1 MGNYNDAVVADLQCR
16 FSEGEVVTWE
26 EFYKWIGDIEDG
38 FDSHAHD
45 GTSGGGPV
53 INVDDL
59 TGMAALKARVT
70 ALEGAGYATQG
81 YVDTAVTDMATQT
94 WVNSLGLA
102 TEAWVA
108 LNYYDK
114 TKYDADQLLTN
125 AYIAGNT
132 TAIDSNDI
140 DITALQGRLDAIEL
154 DYATEAWVSTYFYN
168 KSLIDAQSV
177 IFYGLIGDNEDD
189 IGALD
194 GRVDAI
200 ELDYATEAYVISW
213 AGQARDDAKAYADTL
228 VVGLLDEIGV
238 RLITDPIESYIDDVY
253 DDAFANTG
261 DISALDGRL
270 GAAEWAISDNEG
282 DISANQG
289 DISDL
294 YGRVGDIE
302 GDYTTMGDVQTWAL
316 SNFYTMYGVNSLIS
330 SAIGDHES
338 DCSCYDT
345 C

>member
-26 EFYKWIGDIEDG
+26 EFYKWIDDIEDG

-53 INVDDL
+53 LSIDNMSGIV
-59 TGMAALKARVT
+59 ALKARVT

-81 YVDTAVTDMATQT
+81 YVDTAVTDMATQA

-108 LNYYDK
+108 LE
-114 TKYDADQLLTN
+114 
-125 AYIAGNT
+125 GF
-132 TAIDSNDI
+132 
-140 DITALQGRLDAIEL
+140 
-154 DYATEAWVSTYFYN
+154 ATEAYVSTYFYN
-168 KSLIDAQSV
+168 KSLIDAQNMIFYGLIGDNETDIGVAQGDIFDLSAALLIAQGDISDIEADYTTQTWVSANFYNKSLIDAQNV

-228 VVGLLDEIGV
+228 VVGLLDETGV

-261 DISALDGRL
+261 DISALDGRVTQ
-270 GAAEWAISDNEG
+270 NEG
-282 DISANQG
+282 DILDNAG
-289 DISDL
+289 DISDVA
-294 YGRVGDIE
+294 YD
-302 GDYTTMGDVQTWAL
+302 L
-316 SNFYTMYGVNSLIS
+316 SNNYWTDIQVE
-330 SAIGDHES
+330 SAIDDDLSDHES
-338 DCSCYDT
+338 T
-345 C
+345 CTNWTG